1 VASRGAKIGFPAAR
15 SHRGAELGRLLP
27 GSPRTPG
34 GRRVRCSGRSN
45 FEWLTDTLS
54 YMVGYDDGRVACTD
68 DAIIL
73 RRYSLWRARRITYQA
88 IREVRQVPLASLGMV
103 RIQGS
108 GDFVHWFNYD
118 PHRRHKEHALVLHIL
133 ADKQERSALRTPG
146 DADER
151 VKPVIT
157 PDDPDSVI
165 AELIAHGVKVSS
177 GPSDAD

>member
-1 VASRGAKIGFPAAR
+1 
-15 SHRGAELGRLLP
+15 
-27 GSPRTPG
+27 
-34 GRRVRCSGRSN
+34 VRCSGHSN
-45 FEWLTDTLS
+45 FGWLTDTLS
-54 YMVGYDDGRVACTD
+54 RMTGYDDGRVACTD

-73 RRYSLWRARRITYQA
+73 RRYSLWRTRRITYQA

-118 PHRRHKEHALVLHIL
+118 PHRRHKDRALVLHIL
-133 ADKQERSALRTPG
+133 AGTKKLSALRTPG

-165 AELIAHGVKVSS
+165 AELIAHGVKVTS

>member
-1 VASRGAKIGFPAAR
+1 MARGYP
-15 SHRGAELGRLLP
+15 GRM
-27 GSPRTPG
+27 T
-34 GRRVRCSGRSN
+34 
-45 FEWLTDTLS
+45 
-54 YMVGYDDGRVACTD
+54 GYDDGRVACTE

-73 RRYSLWRARRITYQA
+73 RRYSLWRARRIACQA

-118 PHRRHKEHALVLHIL
+118 PHRRHKDRALVLHVS
-133 ADKQERSALRTPG
+133 ADKRKLSVLQTPG

-165 AELIAHGVKVSS
+165 ADLIAHGVRVTSAL
-177 GPSDAD
+177 SDAD